1 MTAATLLE
9 RPALQWTYT
18 SFIEGV
24 CVGLAFLPQLLS
36 RMDTDIPLKLVV
48 RSEPVVVCVTLG
60 SEYDVMDVECFEF
73 SHVRGTE
80 VGEAWEDHGD
90 GECGEFF

>member
-1 MTAATLLE
+1 MH
-9 RPALQWTYT
+9 QG
-18 SFIEGV
+18 SGIQGV
-24 CVGLAFLPQLLS
+24 GSRGPFLPQLLS

-48 RSEPVVVCVTLG
+48 RSELVVVCVTLG

-80 VGEAWEDHGD
+80 VGEAWENHGD